1 MNATTFTRSIL
12 SLVGLAVIGFSTV
25 ACQVIDAPVHE
36 LQVAAAVAGPAV
48 EVATQTIETEVED
61 TIVRGRK
68 VFDPQAG
75 ARHIVETYT
84 APAATFAGLYG
95 SEAHQIFK
103 VFTPAGWTASDRR
116 DLVVFVHG
124 GAWSFGSADEVESV
138 SMDLL
143 AQGAVIVSIEYEL
156 EVPAFDQ
163 IADVVAAV
171 RWAQANADG
180 LGADIDRTFLVGH
193 SAGAHLS
200 LLTAVAPNEVR
211 GGDFLRPV
219 IGVIGIAGPYGIND
233 ANYDPEIVGLRVQEI
248 VAHVNRCEAVE
259 CSAEILDS
267 LAPSTYVDANDPAVY
282 MIAGELDDLAPAS
295 HAWQVEAA
303 YAAAGIGDRVWVDE
317 VEGAG
322 HQPGFGANAA
332 SISEFMSVAGS
343 I

>member
-1 MNATTFTRSIL
+1 
-12 SLVGLAVIGFSTV
+12 
-25 ACQVIDAPVHE
+25 
-36 LQVAAAVAGPAV
+36 

-75 ARHIVETYT
+75 ARHIDETYT

-219 IGVIGIAGPYGIND
+219 IGVIGVAGPDGIND
-233 ANYDPEIVGLRVQEI
+233 ANYDPERDRRTSSSRDRGPREPLRG
-248 VAHVNRCEAVE
+248 RRMFGR
-259 CSAEILDS
+259 D
-267 LAPSTYVDANDPAVY
+267 
-282 MIAGELDDLAPAS
+282 
-295 HAWQVEAA
+295 
-303 YAAAGIGDRVWVDE
+303 
-317 VEGAG
+317 
-322 HQPGFGANAA
+322 PGF
-332 SISEFMSVAGS
+332 AGTVDLCRCQRPGGVHDRW
-343 I
+343 